1 MKKWIVFF
9 LILSCLAGL
18 AACSE
23 NETELANAQEEE
35 TNKVYKIE
43 IADSYPIENTLKT
56 AYEAGET
63 VTIQLSTITEHYY
76 KVYVNG
82 AELTMDTAASDL
94 TYSYYSF
101 TMPDEDV
108 IIEIEDVSV
117 DIPGATT
124 FIVDIWDRTKAEQSE
139 RTGTKEE
146 PCDCADAIEL
156 FYEDE
161 TTEYYFSCIKSHYVM
176 VMDNTG
182 RTVDIVTALNEGLA
196 TIADLDY
203 YGIEYFT
210 QPKDGNGAVEQ
221 PDNAGPGDV
230 IDDVQLFEIP
240 A

>member
-18 AACSE
+18 AACSG

-43 IADSYPIENTLKT
+43 IADSYPIENTLKS
-56 AYEAGET
+56 AYAAGEQ
-63 VTIQLSTITEHYY
+63 VTIKLDTITERYY

-82 AELTMDTAASDL
+82 AEQTMDTSASDL

-101 TMPDEDV
+101 TMPNEDV
-108 IIEIEDVSV
+108 LIEIEDVSV

-124 FIVDIWDRTKAEQSE
+124 FIVDIWDRTKEEQL
-139 RTGTKEE
+139 
-146 PCDCADAIEL
+146 DCADAIEI

-161 TTEYYFSCIKSHYVM
+161 TAEYYFSCIKSHYVM

-203 YGIEYFT
+203 YGIDYFT
-210 QPKDGNGAVEQ
+210 APKTGNTQ

>member
-18 AACSE
+18 AACSG

-35 TNKVYKIE
+35 TNKVYKVE
-43 IADSYPIENTLKT
+43 IADSYPIENTLKS

-82 AELTMDTAASDL
+82 AEQAMDTAASDL

-108 IIEIEDVSV
+108 LIEIEDISV
-117 DIPGATT
+117 DIPGATV
-124 FIVDIWDRTKAEQSE
+124 FVVDIWDLTKEEQGEHS
-139 RTGTKEE
+139 GTKEE

-161 TTEYYFSCIKSHYVM
+161 TAEYYFSCIKSHYVM

-182 RTVDIVTALNEGLA
+182 RTVDIVTALSEGLA

-203 YGIEYFT
+203 YGIDYFT
-210 QPKDGNGAVEQ
+210 APKTGNTQ

>member
-1 MKKWIVFF
+1 MKKWILFF
-9 LILSCLAGL
+9 LILSCLAGF

-35 TNKVYKIE
+35 THKVYKVE
-43 IADSYPIENTLKT
+43 IADNYPIRNTLKS
-56 AYEAGET
+56 AYAAGET

-82 AELTMDTAASDL
+82 AELAMDTAASDL

-101 TMPDEDV
+101 TMPEEDV
-108 IIEIEDVSV
+108 LIEIEDVSV
-117 DIPGATT
+117 DIPSGTT
-124 FIVDIWDRTKAEQSE
+124 FVVDIWDREEEE
-139 RTGTKEE
+139 RL
-146 PCDCADAIEL
+146 PCDEAIEL
-156 FYEDE
+156 FWEDD
-161 TTEYYFSCIKSHYVM
+161 TTEYYFSCIKSHYVT

-230 IDDVQLFEIP
+230 IGNVQLFEIP

>member
-9 LILSCLAGL
+9 LILSCFAGL
-18 AACSE
+18 AACSG

-43 IADSYPIENTLKT
+43 IADSYPIENTLKST
-56 AYEAGET
+56 YEAGET

-82 AELTMDTAASDL
+82 AEQTMDTAASDL

-108 IIEIEDVSV
+108 LIEIEDISV
-117 DIPGATT
+117 DIPGATV
-124 FIVDIWDRTKAEQSE
+124 FVVDIWDL
-139 RTGTKEE
+139 TKEE

-161 TTEYYFSCIKSHYVM
+161 TAEYYFSCIKSHYVM

-182 RTVDIVTALNEGLA
+182 RTVDIVTALSEGLA

-203 YGIEYFT
+203 YGIDYFT
-210 QPKDGNGAVEQ
+210 APKTGNTQ

>member
-1 MKKWIVFF
+1 MKKWIALF
-9 LILSCLAGL
+9 LTLLCMLSLV
-18 AACSE
+18 ACSGDK
-23 NETELANAQEEE
+23 TELANAQEEE
-35 TNKVYKIE
+35 THKVFKVE
-43 IADSYPIENTLKT
+43 IADNYPIQNTLKS
-56 AYEAGET
+56 AYTAGEQ
-63 VTIQLSTITEHYY
+63 VTIKLDTITEHYY

-82 AELTMDTAASDL
+82 AEQAMDSDASDL
-94 TYSYYSF
+94 TYSYYTF
-101 TMPDEDV
+101 TMPNEDV

-124 FIVDIWDRTKAEQSE
+124 FIVDIWDRTKAEQGD

-161 TTEYYFSCIKSHYVM
+161 TTEYYFSCIKSHYVT

-210 QPKDGNGAVEQ
+210 APKN
-221 PDNAGPGDV
+221 DNAGP
-230 IDDVQLFEIP
+230 DDTIP
-240 A
+240 DEALEGNMAS

>member
-18 AACSE
+18 AACSG

-43 IADSYPIENTLKT
+43 IADSYPIENTLKS

-63 VTIQLSTITEHYY
+63 VTIQLSTVTEHYY

-82 AELTMDTAASDL
+82 AEQTMDTSASDL

-108 IIEIEDVSV
+108 LIEIEDISV

-124 FIVDIWDRTKAEQSE
+124 FIVDIWDLTKEEQGEHS
-139 RTGTKEE
+139 GTKEE

-161 TTEYYFSCIKSHYVM
+161 TAEYYFSCIKSHYVM

-182 RTVDIVTALNEGLA
+182 RTVDIVTALSEGLA

-203 YGIEYFT
+203 YGIDYFT
-210 QPKDGNGAVEQ
+210 APKTGNTQ

>member
-1 MKKWIVFF
+1 MKKWIVLF
-9 LILSCLAGL
+9 LTLLCILSLV
-18 AACSE
+18 ACSGGK
-23 NETELANAQEEE
+23 TELANAQEEE
-35 TNKVYKIE
+35 THKVYKVE
-43 IADSYPIENTLKT
+43 IADNYPIRNTLKST
-56 AYEAGET
+56 YEAGET
-63 VTIQLSTITEHYY
+63 VTIKLDTITEHYY

-82 AELTMDTAASDL
+82 AEQAMDTAASDL

-108 IIEIEDVSV
+108 LIEIEDISV

-124 FIVDIWDRTKAEQSE
+124 FIVEIRDRTKEEQL
-139 RTGTKEE
+139 
-146 PCDCADAIEL
+146 DCADAIEI

-161 TTEYYFSCIKSHYVM
+161 TAEYYFSCIKSHYVM

-182 RTVDIVTALNEGLA
+182 RTVDIVTALSEGLA

-203 YGIEYFT
+203 YGIDYFT
-210 QPKDGNGAVEQ
+210 APKTRNTQ
-221 PDNAGPGDV
+221 PDNAGPGDI

>member
-18 AACSE
+18 AACSG

-43 IADSYPIENTLKT
+43 IADSYPIENTLKS

-82 AELTMDTAASDL
+82 AEQAMDTAASDM

-108 IIEIEDVSV
+108 IIKIEDISV
-117 DIPGATT
+117 DIPGATV
-124 FIVDIWDRTKAEQSE
+124 FIVDIWDLTKEEQGEHS
-139 RTGTKEE
+139 GTKEE

-182 RTVDIVTALNEGLA
+182 RTVDIVTALSEGLA

-203 YGIEYFT
+203 YGIDYFT
-210 QPKDGNGAVEQ
+210 APKTGNTQ

>member
-9 LILSCLAGL
+9 LILSCFAGL
-18 AACSE
+18 AACSG

-43 IADSYPIENTLKT
+43 IADSYPIENTLKS

-82 AELTMDTAASDL
+82 AEQTMDTAASDL

-108 IIEIEDVSV
+108 LIEIEDISV
-117 DIPGATT
+117 DIPGATV
-124 FIVDIWDRTKAEQSE
+124 FVVDIWDLTKEEQGEHS
-139 RTGTKEE
+139 GTKEE

-161 TTEYYFSCIKSHYVM
+161 TAEYYFSCIKSHYVM

-182 RTVDIVTALNEGLA
+182 RTVDIVTALSEGLA

-210 QPKDGNGAVEQ
+210 QPKDAGSTAEL

-230 IDDVQLFEIP
+230 IDDIQLFEIP

>member
-18 AACSE
+18 AACSG

-43 IADSYPIENTLKT
+43 IADSYPIENTLKS

-82 AELTMDTAASDL
+82 AEQTMDTAASDL

-108 IIEIEDVSV
+108 LIEIEDISV

-124 FIVDIWDRTKAEQSE
+124 FIVEIRDRTKEEQL
-139 RTGTKEE
+139 
-146 PCDCADAIEL
+146 DCSDAIEI
-156 FYEDE
+156 FYENE
-161 TTEYYFSCIKSHYVM
+161 TAEYYFSCIKSHYVM
-176 VMDNTG
+176 VLDNTG
-182 RTVDIVTALNEGLA
+182 RTVDIVTALSEGLA

-203 YGIEYFT
+203 YGIDYFT
-210 QPKDGNGAVEQ
+210 APKTGNTQ

>member
-1 MKKWIVFF
+1 MKKLIVLF
-9 LILSCLAGL
+9 LTLACLMSL
-18 AACSE
+18 IACSA
-23 NETELANAQEEE
+23 NDTNLAKPQEEE

-43 IADSYPIENTLKT
+43 IADNYPIENTLKS

-76 KVYVNG
+76 KVYANG
-82 AELTMDTAASDL
+82 TELAMDTAASDL

-101 TMPDEDV
+101 TMPEEDV
-108 IIEIEDVSV
+108 LIEIEDVSV
-117 DIPGATT
+117 DIPGGTT
-124 FIVDIWDRTKAEQSE
+124 FVVDIWDREEEE
-139 RTGTKEE
+139 RL
-146 PCDCADAIEL
+146 PCDEAIEL
-156 FYEDE
+156 FWEDE
-161 TTEYYFSCIKSHYVM
+161 TAEYYFSCIKSHYVT

-230 IDDVQLFEIP
+230 IDDVQLLEIP

>member
-18 AACSE
+18 AACSG

-43 IADSYPIENTLKT
+43 IADNYPIRNTLKS

-82 AELTMDTAASDL
+82 AEQTMDTSASDL

-101 TMPDEDV
+101 TMPEEDV
-108 IIEIEDVSV
+108 LIEIEDVSV
-117 DIPGATT
+117 DIPGGTT
-124 FIVDIWDRTKAEQSE
+124 FVVDIWDREEEE
-139 RTGTKEE
+139 RL
-146 PCDCADAIEL
+146 PCDEAIEL
-156 FYEDE
+156 FWEDD
-161 TTEYYFSCIKSHYVM
+161 TTEYYFSCIKSQYVI

-182 RTVDIVTALNEGLA
+182 RTVDVVSALREGLI
-196 TIADLDY
+196 TIADLDH

-210 QPKDGNGAVEQ
+210 NPKDSGGTVEL

>member
-18 AACSE
+18 AACSG

-43 IADSYPIENTLKT
+43 IADSYPIENTLKS

-82 AELTMDTAASDL
+82 SEQAMDTAASDL
-94 TYSYYSF
+94 TYSYYTF

-108 IIEIEDVSV
+108 LIEIEDISV

-124 FIVDIWDRTKAEQSE
+124 FIVDIWDRTKEEQL
-139 RTGTKEE
+139 
-146 PCDCADAIEL
+146 DCADAIEL

-161 TTEYYFSCIKSHYVM
+161 TAEYYFSCFKSHYVM

-203 YGIEYFT
+203 YGIDYFT
-210 QPKDGNGAVEQ
+210 APKTGNTQ

>member
-1 MKKWIVFF
+1 MKKLIVLF
-9 LILSCLAGL
+9 LTLACLMSL
-18 AACSE
+18 IACSA
-23 NETELANAQEEE
+23 NDTNLAKPQEEE

-43 IADSYPIENTLKT
+43 IADNYPIENTLKS

-76 KVYVNG
+76 KVYANG
-82 AELTMDTAASDL
+82 TELAMDTAASDL

-101 TMPDEDV
+101 TMPEEDV
-108 IIEIEDVSV
+108 LIEIEDISV

-124 FIVDIWDRTKAEQSE
+124 FIVDIRDRTKEEQL
-139 RTGTKEE
+139 
-146 PCDCADAIEL
+146 DCSDAIEI

-161 TTEYYFSCIKSHYVM
+161 TAEYYFSCIKSHYVT

-230 IDDVQLFEIP
+230 IDDVQLLEIP